1 MAVSAISINFLYG
14 ININIYVGDS
24 MYVRTT
30 IKLREDIYQRLK
42 KEVGA
47 RGMSEKINKI
57 LEETL
62 IKKKKTLYGTMP
74 KVDTG
79 DLRDH
84 EDRM

>member
-1 MAVSAISINFLYG
+1 
-14 ININIYVGDS
+14 

-30 IKLREDIYQRLK
+30 IKLREDIYQRLR

-47 RGMSEKINKI
+47 RGMSEKINKV
-57 LEETL
+57 LEENL
-62 IKKKKTLYGTMP
+62 IKKEKTLYGTMP

-79 DLRDH
+79 DLRDR